1 MIEKIFIRERVK
13 NNQIQEYI
21 AQVIGRSKYSF
32 VEVKKTPLG
41 EKIII
46 HTTRPGLVVGRSGAN
61 VISLTTKLKK
71 RFKLENPQVEVSE
84 IENPNANPRSVAE
97 RIVSH
102 FDRYGTAGFKMIG
115 HRELEN
121 IMNAGALGAE
131 IVISGRGVPSS
142 RSRTWRFQAGHLKKS
157 GDISET
163 YVKRAKTAANLRSGT
178 VGIRVSILPS
188 DVILPDRVRIKEEP
202 KKEIEQAKT
211 PEKEEKKVKPA
222 KKKTEKKKTVK
233 EEEKKEAEDEK

>member
-84 IENPNANPRSVAE
+84 IETQ
-97 RIVSH
+97 
-102 FDRYGTAGFKMIG
+102 D
-115 HRELEN
+115 
-121 IMNAGALGAE
+121 
-131 IVISGRGVPSS
+131 
-142 RSRTWRFQAGHLKKS
+142 Q
-157 GDISET
+157 
-163 YVKRAKTAANLRSGT
+163 
-178 VGIRVSILPS
+178 
-188 DVILPDRVRIKEEP
+188 
-202 KKEIEQAKT
+202 
-211 PEKEEKKVKPA
+211 
-222 KKKTEKKKTVK
+222 
-233 EEEKKEAEDEK
+233 